1 MLPDDLDYF
10 LTWFRNIS
18 LHLHPL
24 VGRYGLLWLAGVV
37 AVSAVEVVGA
47 PQLAEVVGV
56 EPVLAGVG
64 HALQVGV
71 EGAGGGLPRV
81 VASHLTWGQTQVSNW
96 WMGGLLVLV
105 RNVF

>member
-1 MLPDDLDYF
+1 MIPVGLYEC

-24 VGRYGLLWLAGVV
+24 VGRYCLLGLAGVV
-37 AVSAVEVVGA
+37 AVSPVEVMGA

-64 HALQVGV
+64 HALQVRV

-81 VASHLTWGQTQVSNW
+81 VARHLTWGQTLVSHL
-96 WMGGLLVLV
+96 WMGSYFLY
-105 RNVF
+105 